1 MGVMVLFSALIVAK
15 MALQT
20 VAFQLTI
27 PELPKAPAAESVLA
41 KVNGTEIK
49 AKDVQDLLWEVR
61 GEEILND
68 VIFYQLAKQEADR
81 LGLVVTQ
88 AEIEAGVKNEL
99 DIMTKNLAEGQ
110 TLEQAMAAAGQ
121 TKSRLYLGMKTSL
134 LLTKISLADFDP
146 KGYIKVS
153 TILVRPRSS
162 SAADVSN
169 TIQVVQKAYDRINA
183 GEPWEKLVDELVTDA
198 EGKRSRGL
206 LGWRQLAA
214 FPETTRPELTSL
226 ARGKVTKPVQTQNGI
241 QIFRIESRGL
251 DATKDE
257 LESLKTE
264 LADTFRL
271 QAVQK
276 LRKNMKIERMYPTK
290 PAG

>member
-1 MGVMVLFSALIVAK
+1 MVLFSALIVAK
-15 MALQT
+15 FALQT
-20 VAFQLTI
+20 AAFQLSV
-27 PELPKAPAAESVLA
+27 PNLPKAPAAETVLA
-41 KVNGTEIK
+41 KVNGAEIK
-49 AKDVQDLLWEVR
+49 AKDIQDLLWEVR

-68 VIFYQLAKQEADR
+68 VIFYQLAKQEGDR
-81 LGLVVTQ
+81 LGIVVTD
-88 AEIEAGVKNEL
+88 AEIEAGVKNEM
-99 DIMTKNLAEGQ
+99 DIMSKNLAEGQ

-134 LLTKISLADFDP
+134 LLTKISMAQFDA
-146 KGYIKVS
+146 KAYIKVS
-153 TILVRPRSS
+153 TILVRPRSN
-162 SAADVSN
+162 AASDVSN

-214 FPETTRPELTSL
+214 FPETTRPELTAL

-241 QIFRIESRGL
+241 QIFRIEARGL

-276 LRKNMKIERMYPTK
+276 LRQTMKIERFFPTK
-290 PAG
+290 PGG